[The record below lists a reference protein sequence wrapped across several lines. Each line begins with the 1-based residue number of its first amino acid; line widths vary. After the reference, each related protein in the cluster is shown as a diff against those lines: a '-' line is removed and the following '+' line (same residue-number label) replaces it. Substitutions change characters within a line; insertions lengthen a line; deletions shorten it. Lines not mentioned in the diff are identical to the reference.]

1 MTAALPEH
9 VIAWRCRRGML
20 ELDVLLQRFY
30 KKHYSQLQFSS
41 KQAFARLLDYS
52 DQDLLG
58 ILMDKTSPADKDL
71 VDVVEKIKA
80 YS

>member
-1 MTAALPEH
+1 MTTTLPEH

-30 KKHYSQLQFSS
+30 KKHYSELQSAS
-41 KQAFARLLDYS
+41 KQAFVKLLDYP

-58 ILMDKTSPADKDL
+58 ILMDKTSPTDKDL

-80 YS
+80 YT